1 MFLWR
6 SLTPAAI
13 ATAAAA
19 LTRGKPAAS
28 APASTA
34 GSASM
39 AKGGTGIS
47 RLGIA
52 KN

>member
-13 ATAAAA
+13 ASAAAA
-19 LTRGKPAAS
+19 LVRAQPAEKAPVTPVAKAKPTS
-28 APASTA
+28 PSE
-34 GSASM
+34 
-39 AKGGTGIS
+39 
-47 RLGIA
+47 GIA

>member
-13 ATAAAA
+13 ASAAAA
-19 LTRGKPAAS
+19 LTRAQSPEKAPVTPVAKTKPAS
-28 APASTA
+28 PAA
-34 GSASM
+34 
-39 AKGGTGIS
+39 
-47 RLGIA
+47 GIA

>member
-13 ATAAAA
+13 ASAAAA
-19 LTRGKPAAS
+19 LTRAQPQAT
-28 APASTA
+28 APVTPV
-34 GSASM
+34 
-39 AKGGTGIS
+39 AKAKQTSSPGE
-47 RLGIA
+47 IA

>member
-13 ATAAAA
+13 ASVAAA
-19 LTRGKPAAS
+19 LTRAKQADKVAAS
-28 APASTA
+28 PTINAEP
-34 GSASM
+34 
-39 AKGGTGIS
+39 S
-47 RLGIA
+47 RPIEGIA

>member
-13 ATAAAA
+13 ASAAAA
-19 LTRGKPAAS
+19 LTRAQSAGAAPVTPVAKPKPAS
-28 APASTA
+28 
-34 GSASM
+34 
-39 AKGGTGIS
+39 S
-47 RLGIA
+47 RDGIA